1 MFKVLFLRKPVK
13 YTSGTFYILKCN

>member
-13 YTSGTFYILKCN
+13 YTSGTFYILKSN